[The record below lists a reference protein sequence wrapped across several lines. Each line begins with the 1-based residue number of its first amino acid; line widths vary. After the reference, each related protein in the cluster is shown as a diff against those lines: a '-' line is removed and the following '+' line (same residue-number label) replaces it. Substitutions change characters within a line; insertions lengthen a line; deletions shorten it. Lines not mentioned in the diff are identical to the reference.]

1 MAEPSKRHMIGYA
14 RISTAGQN
22 LDLQVDA
29 LRAYGVPENRIY
41 TDIMSGAKTDRPG
54 FANALKAVRDGGALV
69 VWKLDRLGRS
79 LRGVLET
86 LEGLHA
92 KGVDL
97 IVITESIDTRTA
109 MGKFVFHILAAL
121 AQMERDMTIERT
133 RAGLESARTRGVAI
147 GRQDVMTPER
157 IDQARQ
163 MLADDVAKERIAR
176 EIGVSKSRFYQWLR
190 AEKARGEDEPEESI

>member
-14 RISTAGQN
+14 RISTGGQN